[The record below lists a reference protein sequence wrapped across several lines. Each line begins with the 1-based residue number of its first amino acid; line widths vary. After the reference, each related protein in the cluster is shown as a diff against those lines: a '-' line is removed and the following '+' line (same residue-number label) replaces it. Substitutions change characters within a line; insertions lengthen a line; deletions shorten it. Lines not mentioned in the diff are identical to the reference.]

1 MVVWKQNSD
10 FVLRWINFH
19 QQACLAQQAQTE
31 IKHYKRLGFS
41 IPEKQVWMHSWP
53 FPTSSQLPP
62 PRASNFTK
70 HKSRGSTCQSLAGDH
85 KVVSEN
91 KHQMSFC
98 CPFTRFSPGGK
109 VSVLEDV
116 LHSSWPLVCGPFTD
130 GESYTSCFALWSHY
144 IWAGSSIIPIPPLF
158 KFWFSVLLRAGGIQ
172 REVLSPHLWPA
183 SASVTWSSYQHA
195 NLPFPLTVLG
205 KPHHT
210 VLLQMWNGM
219 VTFV

>member
-53 FPTSSQLPP
+53 FLTSSQLPP

-109 VSVLEDV
+109 VSVLEDINGPRPAQQLATSLWPFHWRWV
-116 LHSSWPLVCGPFTD
+116 LHQLFCSVEPLHLSRELHHSNSATLQILVP
-130 GESYTSCFALWSHY
+130 
-144 IWAGSSIIPIPPLF
+144 SSIES
-158 KFWFSVLLRAGGIQ
+158 WGHTERS
-172 REVLSPHLWPA
+172 
-183 SASVTWSSYQHA
+183 T
-195 NLPFPLTVLG
+195 LPSPLTSLSFCHMIFL
-205 KPHHT
+205 PT
-210 VLLQMWNGM
+210 C
-219 VTFV
+219 